1 MGHGHHMV
9 ADLAGVAHGKGLTQM
24 QGDLVAKEVEIDPG
38 VGAAT
43 LATAE
48 HAAVE
53 TAGLVEI
60 GHVVGKMKSALHDG
74 PKRSI
79 TGPVPGTLQR
89 AALAC
94 MRAISSS
101 VFRLRSALT
110 FCTVGRSLMRAR

>member
-1 MGHGHHMV
+1 M
-9 ADLAGVAHGKGLTQM
+9 AE
-24 QGDLVAKEVEIDPG
+24 EVEIDPG
-38 VGAAT
+38 IGAAA
-43 LATAE
+43 LAAAE
-48 HAAVE
+48 DAAVE

-60 GHVVGKMKSALHDG
+60 GDVVGKMKSALHDG
-74 PKRSI
+74 AERSI

-101 VFRLRSALT
+101 VLLLRSALT